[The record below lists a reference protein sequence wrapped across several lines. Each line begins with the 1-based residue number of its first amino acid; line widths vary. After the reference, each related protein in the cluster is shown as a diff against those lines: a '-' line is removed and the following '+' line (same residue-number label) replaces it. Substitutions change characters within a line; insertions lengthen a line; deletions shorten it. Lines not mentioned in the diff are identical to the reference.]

1 MTKIIDPGEIA
12 KNFREEIRHSIKEL
26 GKPLRLAGFL
36 STESSPS
43 VTYANYTKSGC
54 DDVGIDFTIHRDNK
68 LQLERRI
75 DEANADPNIH
85 GIIVYYPIFET
96 EQDRYIKDLV
106 DHRKDIE
113 GLNSFWVRNLY
124 HNQRYVDKNEAKKAI
139 LPCTPLAVVK
149 LVTLSGYS
157 QPGDAPLA
165 GKKITVFNRSE
176 VVGRPLASMLANDGA
191 EVFSFDL
198 DGSQLFK
205 KGLIEEIGITRSE
218 ALANSDVVI
227 TGVPSRNFPL
237 VSAGEIKAGSLCIN
251 FSTYKNFHDDII
263 GKAGAFVPRVG
274 PMTVAMALR
283 NTLRLYN
290 NFHKN
295 NKI

>member
-1 MTKIIDPGEIA
+1 MTKIIDPGEVA

-43 VTYANYTKSGC
+43 VTYANYTKIGC
-54 DDVGIDFTIHRDNK
+54 DDVGIEFTVHQENK
-68 LQLERRI
+68 MQLERRI
-75 DEANADPNIH
+75 DQANEDPSIH
-85 GIIVYYPIFET
+85 GIIVYYPIFGT
-96 EQDRYIKDLV
+96 EHDRYIRDLV

-113 GLNSFWVRNLY
+113 GMNSFWVRNLY
-124 HNQRYVDKNEAKKAI
+124 HNQRYIDQDKSRKAI

-149 LVTLSGYS
+149 LLSVSGFT
-157 QPGDAPLA
+157 QPGESPLA

-191 EVFSFDL
+191 EVYSFDI

-205 KGLIEEIGITRSE
+205 KGLIEEIGITRKD
-218 ALANSDVVI
+218 ALAKSDIII
-227 TGVPSRNFPL
+227 TGVPSRDFPL
-237 VSAGEIKAGSLCIN
+237 VSAKEINQGSLCIN
-251 FSTYKNFHDDII
+251 FSTFKNFSDDII
-263 GKAGAFVPRVG
+263 GKAGVFVPRVG

-283 NTLRLYN
+283 NTLRLYD
-290 NFHKN
+290 NFHKKN
-295 NKI
+295 